1 MVLNETFFSIHPKI
15 TEEPQFT
22 QEKMMSYQQKRSRIS
37 RKSTLLSWL
46 IAVLLSAFALSAAM
60 PVAAQQPAPAT
71 PTSASVQSSPIPT
84 LAYFYIWFDSS
95 SWDRAKIDYPLLGRY
110 SSDDRAV
117 MLQQV
122 QWAKAAGIKGFIVSW
137 KSTDT
142 LNRRLEQLI
151 EVAEQE
157 NFKLALIYEG
167 LDYSRNP
174 LPVAT
179 VASDLDYFIQHFATR
194 TPFQLFAKPLV
205 IWSGTWKYTP
215 QEIGQVTQSRRS
227 SLLILAS
234 ERNLSGYEN
243 LSARVDGNAYYWSS
257 VNPDTFSGYQDKLT
271 QMSQA
276 VHKNGGIWIPP
287 AAPGFDARLIGGTS
301 VVERN
306 NGTTFRTQIATAMAS
321 SPDAL
326 GIISWNEFSENSYIE
341 PSQTYGFT
349 YLNII
354 SEINNLP
361 APAIGEFDSS
371 EPTAIF
377 AEVLPHSRVIAIG
390 GIFTLIISGIIVM
403 ARRHV

>member
-1 MVLNETFFSIHPKI
+1 MMPYH
-15 TEEPQFT
+15 
-22 QEKMMSYQQKRSRIS
+22 EKPSRLS
-37 RKSTLLSWL
+37 RKSTLFGGLV
-46 IAVLLSAFALSAAM
+46 AVLFVMLLLSAAA
-60 PVAAQQPAPAT
+60 PVQAQLPAPAVPSGAT
-71 PTSASVQSSPIPT
+71 GSSSPIPT
-84 LAYFYIWFDSS
+84 LAYYYIWFDSS
-95 SWDRAKIDYPLLGRY
+95 SWERAKVDYPVLGRY

-122 QWAKAAGIKGFIVSW
+122 QWAKAAGIDGFIVSW
-137 KSTDT
+137 KSTDV

-167 LDYSRNP
+167 LDFNRNP

-179 VASDLDYFIQHFATR
+179 VASDLDYFIQHFAAR
-194 TPFQLFAKPLV
+194 SPFQIFAKPLV

-215 QEIGQVTQSRRS
+215 QEIGQLTQGRRN

-234 ERNLSGYEN
+234 ERNLAGYQN
-243 LSARVDGNAYYWSS
+243 LSGMVDGNAYYWSS
-257 VNPDTFSGYQDKLT
+257 VNPDTFSGYQAKLS
-271 QMSQA
+271 QMGQA

-301 VVERN
+301 VVDRN
-306 NGTTFRTQIATAMAS
+306 NGATFRTQIATAMAS
-321 SPDAL
+321 SPDVL

-341 PSQTYGFT
+341 PSQKYGFT
-349 YLNII
+349 YLNIL
-354 SEINNLP
+354 SEINRLP

-371 EPTAIF
+371 EPAAVF
-377 AEVLPHSRVIAIG
+377 PEVLPHSKWVALG
-390 GIFTLIISGIIVM
+390 GIFTLILSGIIVI

>member
-1 MVLNETFFSIHPKI
+1 MP
-15 TEEPQFT
+15 
-22 QEKMMSYQQKRSRIS
+22 YQQKRARPSI
-37 RKSTLLSWL
+37 KGTLFRWL
-46 IAVLLSAFALSAAM
+46 IAVIFSGLSLSAAL
-60 PVAAQQPAPAT
+60 PVHAAQPVLSQQLTLASS
-71 PTSASVQSSPIPT
+71 TSAPGLSSPIPT
-84 LAYFYIWFDSS
+84 LAYYYIWFDSS

-122 QWAKAAGIKGFIVSW
+122 QWAKAAGVEGFIVSW
-137 KSTDT
+137 KSTDV

-179 VASDLDYFIQHFATR
+179 VASDLDYFIQHFAAR
-194 TPFQLFAKPLV
+194 KPFQLFAKPLV

-215 QEIGQVTQSRRS
+215 QEIGQVTQSRRN

-234 ERNLSGYEN
+234 ERNLTGYQN
-243 LSARVDGNAYYWSS
+243 LSGLVDGNAYYWSS
-257 VNPDTFSGYQDKLT
+257 VNPDTFSGYQDKLS
-271 QMSQA
+271 QMGKA
-276 VHKNGGIWIPP
+276 VHQNGGIWIPP
-287 AAPGFDARLIGGTS
+287 AAPGFDARLIGGTT
-301 VVERN
+301 VVDRN
-306 NGTTFRTQIATAMAS
+306 NGATFRTQIATAMAS
-321 SPDAL
+321 APDAL

-341 PSQTYGFT
+341 PSQNYGFT

-354 SEINNLP
+354 SEINHMP

-371 EPTAIF
+371 EPAATF
-377 AEVLPHSRVIAIG
+377 AEVLPHSKWVALG
-390 GIFTLIISGIIVM
+390 GIFTLILSGIIVM
-403 ARRHV
+403 ARRHA